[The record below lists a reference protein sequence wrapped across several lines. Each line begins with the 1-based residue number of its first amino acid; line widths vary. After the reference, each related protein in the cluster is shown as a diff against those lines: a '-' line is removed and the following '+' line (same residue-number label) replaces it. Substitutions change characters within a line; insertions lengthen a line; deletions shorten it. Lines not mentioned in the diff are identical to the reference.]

1 MQVWSGGA
9 LVAQEVEVADTFM
22 KRLAG
27 LMGKRLRAEQGLL
40 LKACH
45 AVHTSFMRE
54 AIDIVF
60 LDAGL
65 RVLDIGHE
73 VGPWRTRTCRGAEMT
88 LEVARGRCRSA
99 GVQPGDVLQFRD

>member
-9 LVAQEVEVADTFM
+9 ALAQEVDVADTFM

-27 LMGKRLRAEQGLL
+27 LMGKRLDPEQGLL
-40 LKACH
+40 LTDCH
-45 AVHTSFMRE
+45 AVHTSFMRD

-73 VGPWRTRTCRGAEMT
+73 VGPWRTRACRGAVMT
-88 LEVARGRCRSA
+88 LEVAPGRCRRA
-99 GVQPGDVLQFRD
+99 GIRPGDVLQFRE